1 MSVGNQADAERSRST
16 VKTGSFLGLA
26 CPTLQ
31 LRVDFTFLAGLC
43 LTCTSLPQSS
53 PRRLNSNPVLLDAL
67 PGHTRLRW
75 GPPHSHSPVLSRRFP
90 QDPLQGPRLAPWAAF
105 PGTPNFG
112 PVSRPALASALLPC
126 CHWHCSSTSLP
137 VCPQY
142 CLLS

>member
-1 MSVGNQADAERSRST
+1 M
-16 VKTGSFLGLA
+16 LGTRQMRREAVSWAWPAPSAAQGGCHL
-26 CPTLQ
+26 P
-31 LRVDFTFLAGLC
+31 AGLC

-53 PRRLNSNPVLLDAL
+53 PRRLNSNPVLLAAL

-75 GPPHSHSPVLSRRFP
+75 SSPHSHSPVLSRRFP
-90 QDPLQGPRLAPWAAF
+90 QDPLQALRLEAWAAF
-105 PGTPNFG
+105 PGTPNSG